1 MPKSKSKQDP
11 RDAAPATAGTAV
23 QAMRSKHSE
32 AARASGT
39 PKTVSVDPKTAKKIV
54 ELRADLKKKYK
65 QDVLTTVASGGRVA
79 NVDAMPSGWQ
89 ALDDLITG
97 ETDKAAR
104 TVAGTGVGWPRGRII
119 EIYGAEAVGKSTI
132 CLQIVAAFQRAGE
145 EAAYIDAE
153 HALDVSYAGKLG
165 VDLERLIFSQPDSAE
180 QGLQLAQELCS
191 SGAFGVV
198 VVDSVAALCPEA
210 ELEGDMGDKHV
221 GLQARLMSQACRKLT
236 GIVDDSNTLLIFVNQ
251 TRMKIGVMYGN
262 PTTTTGGNAL
272 KFYASVRLEMV
283 NVKTMKKGTR
293 VTGRRIRIRAVKN
306 KVAPPFREVYADFE
320 PNVGIARVHADPD
333 LDGGDDD

>member
-11 RDAAPATAGTAV
+11 RDVALAITGAAV

-32 AARASGT
+32 TARASGAS
-39 PKTVSVDPKTAKKIV
+39 KVSVDPKTAKKIV

-119 EIYGAEAVGKSTI
+119 EIYGDEAVGKTT
-132 CLQIVAAFQRAGE
+132 LALLIVAAFQRAGE
-145 EAAYIDAE
+145 EAAYVDAE
-153 HALDVSYAGKLG
+153 HALDVAYAGKLG
-165 VDLERLIFSQPDSAE
+165 VDLERLLLSQPDSAE
-180 QGLQLAQELCS
+180 QGLQVTDQLCE

-198 VVDSVAALCPEA
+198 VVDSVAALVPEA

-236 GIVDDSNTLLIFVNQ
+236 GIVDKSNTLLVFINQ
-251 TRMKIGVMYGN
+251 TRLKIGVMYGN
-262 PTTTTGGNAL
+262 PKTTTGGNAL

-306 KVAPPFREVYADFE
+306 KVAPPFREIYADFE

-333 LDGGDDD
+333 LDGGGDD